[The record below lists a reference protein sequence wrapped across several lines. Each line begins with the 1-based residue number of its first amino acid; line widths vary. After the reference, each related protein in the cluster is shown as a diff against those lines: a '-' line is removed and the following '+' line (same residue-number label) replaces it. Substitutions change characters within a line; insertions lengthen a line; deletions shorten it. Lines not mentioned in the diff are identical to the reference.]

1 MTTSI
6 IWDLSIDY
14 AIRSYTF
21 LISSTFFTLS
31 MLYFIYYL
39 SYTYSVIL
47 NVSIMYYE
55 YIALYC
61 IVYIG
66 IVAHVKYIS

>member
-14 AIRSYTF
+14 TIRSYTF